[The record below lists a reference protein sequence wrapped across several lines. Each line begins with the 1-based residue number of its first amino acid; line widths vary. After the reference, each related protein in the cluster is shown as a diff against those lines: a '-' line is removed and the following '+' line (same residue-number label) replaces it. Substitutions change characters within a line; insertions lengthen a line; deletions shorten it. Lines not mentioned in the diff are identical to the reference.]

1 MKMCFYFIDNFFSLK
16 FSSNNECTDGRELI
30 DLLLSVSNINF
41 SLKNK
46 RGFNVL
52 HHAALKGN
60 A

>member
-1 MKMCFYFIDNFFSLK
+1 MIRAFFSL
-16 FSSNNECTDGRELI
+16 FSTNNECVDGRELI

-41 SLKNK
+41 NLKNK

>member
-1 MKMCFYFIDNFFSLK
+1 MREFPLQEYLFHC
-16 FSSNNECTDGRELI
+16 FSSNNECVDGRQLI
-30 DLLLSVSNINF
+30 DLLLSVSNVNF
-41 SLKNK
+41 NLKNK